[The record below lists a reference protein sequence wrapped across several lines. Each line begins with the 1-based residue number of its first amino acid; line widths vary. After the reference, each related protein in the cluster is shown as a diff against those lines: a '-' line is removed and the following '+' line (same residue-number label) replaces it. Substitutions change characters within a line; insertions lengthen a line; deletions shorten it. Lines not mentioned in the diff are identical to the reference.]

1 MTAATNE
8 RAWIVCTRL
17 SILLALLVLPACS
30 GPSVLD
36 PRGIVGVEQRQILF
50 NSVAIMLAIVFPTI
64 VATLAFAWWF
74 RAGNARARFRPDF
87 VYSGRIEL
95 VVWSIPTLV
104 ILFLGGIIWIGS
116 HRLDPY
122 TPLASA
128 TRPLE
133 IQVVSLDWK
142 WLFIYPEQRIAT
154 INQLVVPAGTPL
166 HFSLTSSSVMNTF
179 FVPQLGGMIYTMN
192 GMRTQLYLQAD
203 HEGSFYGRS
212 GQFSGDGFP
221 GMEFMLRA
229 VPRHAFDDWVKS
241 TQGAGATLDR
251 AEYARLSVQSMDVPP
266 SAYRAVEDR
275 LFDAIVTQA
284 LPPGP
289 GPGGPQ
295 ADVRQKA
302 GD

>member
-1 MTAATNE
+1 
-8 RAWIVCTRL
+8 
-17 SILLALLVLPACS
+17 
-30 GPSVLD
+30 
-36 PRGIVGVEQRQILF
+36 VEERQILF
-50 NSVAIMLAIVFPTI
+50 NSIAIMLAIVIPTI

-74 RAGNARARFRPDF
+74 RAGNARARFRPGF

-122 TPLASA
+122 APLASA
-128 TRPLE
+128 TTRLE

-154 INQLVVPAGTPL
+154 INQLVVPTGTPL

-203 HEGSFYGRS
+203 HEGAFYGRS
-212 GQFSGDGFP
+212 AQFSGDGFP
-221 GMEFMLRA
+221 GMEFTLRA
-229 VPRHAFDDWVKS
+229 VSTEDFGTWVKT
-241 TQGAGATLDR
+241 TQRAGATLDR
-251 AEYARLSVQSMDVPP
+251 AEYARLLPQSMNLPP
-266 SAYRAVEDR
+266 STYQTVEAR
-275 LFDAIVTQA
+275 LFDAIVTQE

-295 ADVRQKA
+295 ADVRPQH
-302 GD
+302 GG